1 MTAIFKHSA
10 ESYPNWFS
18 LLGTDRVEVLVPNSR
33 INCAGPGRPPKA
45 IDASKF
51 YQVDVASLSAV
62 QRQRLVR
69 YLSKKWKQPVSVI
82 EEWISDSRNGIPLIA
97 GDVVVAMGLFQ

>member
-10 ESYPNWFS
+10 ESYLNWLS
-18 LLGTDRVEVLVPNSR
+18 VLGTDRVEVLQPSR
-33 INCAGPGRPPKA
+33 QVNCAGPGRPPRS

-62 QRQRLVR
+62 QRQRLIQ
-69 YLSKKWKQPVSVI
+69 YLSRKWKQPSTLV
-82 EEWISDSRNGIPLIA
+82 EEWISDSKNGIPLIA
-97 GDVVVAMGLFQ
+97 SDVVVAMGLFQ

>member
-10 ESYPNWFS
+10 ESYLNWLS
-18 LLGTDRVEVLVPNSR
+18 VLGTDRVEVLLPREYVNY
-33 INCAGPGRPPKA
+33 AGPGRPPKP

-62 QRQRLVR
+62 QRMRLVQ
-69 YLSKKWKQPVSVI
+69 YLSRKWKQSSTV
-82 EEWISDSRNGIPLIA
+82 R
-97 GDVVVAMGLFQ
+97 